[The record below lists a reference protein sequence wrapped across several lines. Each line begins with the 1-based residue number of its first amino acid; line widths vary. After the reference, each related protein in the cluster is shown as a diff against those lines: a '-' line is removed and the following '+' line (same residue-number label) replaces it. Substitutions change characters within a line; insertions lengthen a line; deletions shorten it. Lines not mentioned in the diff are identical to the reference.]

1 MKTFRYVLY
10 GKIKL
15 TLDSVLHIGGSD
27 NTSFKMAVDSNGKYI
42 LPSSGIAGAVGHA
55 VRKMVP
61 EAAEFLGD
69 TDHDSKVY
77 FYDAVCENAGIERRV
92 GISIDDRYGT
102 VGSGALINMDYVS
115 PGMRTEICMQGFA
128 STEEELDIIKD
139 IFKAAGTGLASGNI
153 LLGAKK
159 ASGAGR
165 FKVDE
170 NSEKQ
175 PVGQMLVLD
184 LYNKKERVQYLQGVE
199 ACFASCSEELV
210 FPDISEKGWDTYILT
225 ADAPSGILVA
235 GGNGEGIADKV
246 NMYRLVRDGEEKE
259 YFIPGTTIKGYLLAY
274 GRMAARALNVS
285 GAVLDEIYGC
295 KGSGLD
301 QNGEMT
307 GNQSRIFVRDCLI
320 REPGKTIHNRIK
332 IDRWLG
338 SAVNGAK
345 MNSEVLYTG
354 EKAPIS
360 IEVSVSDELE
370 DSVRDLANGLI
381 YLALRDLGA
390 GLTTIGSG
398 SSIGRG
404 RLKGRALSIKGSEC
418 PFDGRTIRLGEKED
432 YIRKCLKKLEEY
444 GNDHK

>member
-159 ASGAGR
+159 ASGSGR
-165 FKVDE
+165 FAVRDRRQ
-170 NSEKQ
+170 EK
-175 PVGQMLVLD
+175 PCGQSLLLD
-184 LYNKKERVQYLQGVE
+184 LTKAEDRRQFLKGVQ
-199 ACFASCSEELV
+199 ACFDACKDLTV
-210 FPDISEKGWDTYILT
+210 FPELPERAWDTYVLEAET
-225 ADAPSGILVA
+225 PYGILVA
-235 GGNGEGIADKV
+235 GGNPEDTADRV
-246 NMYRLVRDGEEKE
+246 NMYRLIHEGNEKE
-259 YFIPGTTIKGYLLAY
+259 YYIPGSTLKGLIRSYAY
-274 GRMAARALNVS
+274 MAAAET
-285 GAVLDEIYGC
+285 GIDKAVLEQIF
-295 KGSGLD
+295 GSAGKGLD
-301 QNGEMT
+301 ENGNMT
-307 GNQSRIFVRDCLI
+307 GSQSRLFVRDCLI
-320 REPGKTIHNRIK
+320 RNPGKTIHNRIR

-338 SAVNGAK
+338 SALEGAK
-345 MNSEVLYTG
+345 MDTEVLYTK
-354 EKAPIS
+354 EEPLRLEVYIS
-360 IEVSVSDELE
+360 GELE
-370 DSVRDLANGLI
+370 ESVRNTANALV
-381 YLALRDLGA
+381 YLALRDMGA
-390 GLTTIGSG
+390 GLLPVGSNG
-398 SSIGRG
+398 SIGRG
-404 RLKGRALSIKGSEC
+404 RLKGRSLWINGTEC
-418 PFDGRTIRLGEKED
+418 TFEGMKIQLGEKESFV
-432 YIRKCLKKLEEY
+432 RQCLEKL
-444 GNDHK
+444 GGKRG